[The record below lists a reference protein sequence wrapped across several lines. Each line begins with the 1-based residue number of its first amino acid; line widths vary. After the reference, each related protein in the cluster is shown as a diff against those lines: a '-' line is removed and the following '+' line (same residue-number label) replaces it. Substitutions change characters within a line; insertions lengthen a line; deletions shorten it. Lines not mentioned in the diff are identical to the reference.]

1 MDFAAIRN
9 AAEAYK
15 PAMVKFLRDM
25 IAIPSESCEE
35 EGVVKRIAE
44 ELKALGY
51 DKVEFDKLGN
61 VIGWMG
67 EGDKII
73 AIDSHI
79 DTVGIGNIENWE
91 ADPYKGYETDDIIY
105 GRGGSDQEGGMA
117 AAAYGVKI
125 MKDLD
130 LLPKGY
136 KMMVVVVLYFSKLWP
151 FKKPKKGEGFVGLF
165 KMETVMLWLKV
176 VVAILPSAI
185 VGIPFDDWM
194 DAHLHN
200 APVVAAMLVIYGVAF
215 ILVEKNQRAR
225 RARIQSVELIDMRM
239 ALMIGLFQVLS
250 LVPGTSRSGAT
261 ILGGILMGCSRAAA
275 SEFSFFL
282 AVPTMAGASLLKVL
296 KFGLSFTSEELLIL
310 GIGCVSAF
318 VVSIIA
324 IKTFIGYIKQ
334 HSFTAFGWYRIILGA
349 LVAVYFLLK

>member
-1 MDFAAIRN
+1 MN
-9 AAEAYK
+9 
-15 PAMVKFLRDM
+15 LLL
-25 IAIPSESCEE
+25 ES
-35 EGVVKRIAE
+35 
-44 ELKALGY
+44 LKALLFGI
-51 DKVEFDKLGN
+51 VEGVTEWLPISSTGHMILLDEFIQLQMTDAFKSMFEVVIQLG
-61 VIGWMG
+61 
-67 EGDKII
+67 
-73 AIDSHI
+73 AIL
-79 DTVGIGNIENWE
+79 
-91 ADPYKGYETDDIIY
+91 A
-105 GRGGSDQEGGMA
+105 
-117 AAAYGVKI
+117 
-125 MKDLD
+125 
-130 LLPKGY
+130 
-136 KMMVVVVLYFSKLWP
+136 VVVLYFSKLWP
-151 FKKPKKGEGFVGLF
+151 FKKPEKGEGFVGLL

-215 ILVEKNQRAR
+215 ILVEKKQRAR

-282 AVPTMAGASLLKVL
+282 AVPTMAGASLIKVL

-318 VVSIIA
+318 VVSIVA

-349 LVAVYFLLK
+349 LVAAYFLLK